1 MSKREM
7 LKDKDFFIYDQEAS
21 NEPLE
26 EDLFGPSK
34 PTISEYTQKMP
45 SAAKKEPLSTA
56 KKQLTRDCEDRWPA
70 PTEQRGIRN
79 ALDVIKKQ

>member
-7 LKDKDFFIYDQEAS
+7 LKDKDFFIYDQQEPS
-21 NEPLE
+21 NEPFE

-56 KKQLTRDCEDRWPA
+56 KK
-70 PTEQRGIRN
+70 
-79 ALDVIKKQ
+79 